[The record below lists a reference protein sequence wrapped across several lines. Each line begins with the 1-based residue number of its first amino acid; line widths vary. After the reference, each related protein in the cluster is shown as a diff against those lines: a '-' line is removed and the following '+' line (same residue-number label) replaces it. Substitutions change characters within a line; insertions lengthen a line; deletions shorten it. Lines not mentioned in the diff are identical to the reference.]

1 MWHSFGYEVRNLE
14 LENKELLGELEK
26 NRKK

>member
-1 MWHSFGYEVRNLE
+1 MWHSFGYVERNLE